1 MHTLLRAVFLPKGL
15 LEGSSQAR
23 RRSLLTVLL
32 WMVAAF
38 ALLFYFIPH
47 PDYDSKL
54 NLSGALGYACLAIA
68 LRLGSPYVLTA
79 HISMLWSML
88 YLGDI
93 AVQTGG
99 INSPVLTWVTVATLS
114 AILLVSRVAAVFWV
128 LALLAVNMALL
139 VGAQQGWI
147 SSDINMHHDALLWTV
162 LKNIFVLSLVMYV
175 AYVTKVMH
183 QNQVH
188 ELEESNF
195 ALELADEALIKAQ
208 TNKDQFIASVG
219 HELRTPMN
227 AILGLN
233 GVLRA
238 ELSASAQDVE
248 VVDRIRASTEQVLS
262 FVSDILDFAQ
272 LQAGRLRL
280 QEQAFPLKSA
290 LTDLQTPMLA
300 KAQNKGLAFSFDI
313 SAVTDDWVNG
323 DRQRLVQV
331 LHNVLDHAIQNTET
345 GSVSVKAAYTNE
357 RLYYEIKDTREDVS
371 TAMPTHVTA
380 LGLSLCDGLVQLQR
394 GVMTIEPV
402 NKLSKER
409 GAHIRL
415 ELPLPIAEIKEEPLS
430 YISTWQSEALKFLV
444 VDDNAVNLMVARMM
458 LNKCFPNAQVVE
470 ATCGVMALEKL
481 KEQQF
486 DLMLID
492 ILMPDIDG
500 MHVTQALRHRFAEPL
515 CHIPVLALTA
525 NVNSA
530 DRDQCLASG
539 INDVLHKPLTQAQLI
554 SKVTHALTTHAA
566 WGKA

>member
-1 MHTLLRAVFLPKGL
+1 MHSLLRAVFLPKGL
-15 LEGSSQAR
+15 FEGSSQSR
-23 RRSLLTVLL
+23 RRSLLTAML
-32 WMVAAF
+32 WVVTAF

-47 PDYDSKL
+47 PDYDNTL
-54 NLSGALGYACLAIA
+54 NLSGAVGYACLAVA
-68 LRLGSPYVLTA
+68 LRLGGPYAWIV

-93 AVQTGG
+93 AIQTGG

-114 AILLVSRVAAVFWV
+114 AILLVSRAAALFWALV
-128 LALLAVNMALL
+128 LLGVNLALL
-139 VGAQQGWI
+139 VGAQRGWI
-147 SSDINMHHDALLWTV
+147 NSDINMQHDALLWTV

-183 QNQVH
+183 EKQVH
-188 ELEESNF
+188 ELEQSNL
-195 ALELADEALIKAQ
+195 ALEQADDALEKAQ
-208 TNKDQFIASVG
+208 ANKDQFIASVG

-238 ELSASAQDVE
+238 ELSERQQDVE
-248 VVDRIRASTEQVLS
+248 MVDRIRASTEQVLS

-280 QEQAFPLKSA
+280 QVESFPLKSA
-290 LTDLQTPMLA
+290 LAELHATMLG
-300 KAQNKGLAFSFDI
+300 KAQNKNLTFSFDI
-313 SAVTDDWVNG
+313 QALSDDWVTG

-331 LHNVLDHAIQNTET
+331 LNNVLDHAIQKTEK
-345 GSVSVKAAYTNE
+345 GAVSVKATYTNE
-357 RLYYEIKDTREDVS
+357 HLRCEIKDARQDVS
-371 TAMPTHVTA
+371 TATPADIST
-380 LGLSLCDGLVQLQR
+380 LGLSLCDGLIKLQR
-394 GVMTIEPV
+394 GEMTIEP
-402 NKLSKER
+402 LEGC
-409 GAHIRL
+409 GAMIRL
-415 ELPLPIAEIKEEPLS
+415 EVPLPKAEIKEES
-430 YISTWQSEALKFLV
+430 TNYVSTWQFEALKFLV

-458 LNKCFPNAQVVE
+458 VSKCFPNAQVVE

-481 KEQQF
+481 KEQAF

-525 NVNSA
+525 NVNAA

-554 SKVTHALTTHAA
+554 TKVTHALTAHAA